1 MFKENII
8 IYILGLVFLLYLE
21 YIYIHKRLIKG
32 KESNLPYIK
41 SIYRSSF
48 IMGGSIL
55 SIGGLLLIII
65 TSDIFYLTP
74 YKKIYFILGLLIFC
88 VSKIIQWK
96 GIKSLVEKY
105 PEYSNILAMRQREV
119 ILLNTSCLILLI
131 ALFIFLNKIY
141 YFI

>member
-1 MFKENII
+1 MFEENII

-21 YIYIHKRLIKG
+21 FIYIHKRLIKG
-32 KESNLPYIK
+32 KESNLQYIK
-41 SIYRSSF
+41 STYRSYF

-65 TSDIFYLTP
+65 TSDIFYLTS

-88 VSKIIQWK
+88 ISKIIQWK
-96 GIKSLVEKY
+96 GIKSLVEKC
-105 PEYSNILAMRQREV
+105 PEYTNILAMRQRELF
-119 ILLNTSCLILLI
+119 LLYISCLILI
-131 ALFIFLNKIY
+131 IVLFIFLNKIY

>member
-1 MFKENII
+1 MFEENII

-21 YIYIHKRLIKG
+21 FIYIHKRLIKG
-32 KESNLPYIK
+32 KESNLQYIK
-41 SIYRSSF
+41 SIYRSYF

-65 TSDIFYLTP
+65 TSDIFYLTS

-88 VSKIIQWK
+88 ISKIIQWK
-96 GIKSLVEKY
+96 GIKSLVEKC
-105 PEYSNILAMRQREV
+105 PEYTNILAMRQRELF
-119 ILLNTSCLILLI
+119 LLYISCLILI
-131 ALFIFLNKIY
+131 IVLFIFLNKIY

>member
-1 MFKENII
+1 MFKGNII

-32 KESNLPYIK
+32 KESNLQYIK
-41 SIYRSSF
+41 SIYRSYF

-65 TSDIFYLTP
+65 TSDIFYLTS
-74 YKKIYFILGLLIFC
+74 YKKIYFIVGLLIFC
-88 VSKIIQWK
+88 VSKTIQWK
-96 GIKSLVEKY
+96 GIKSLVERY
-105 PEYSNILAMRQREV
+105 PEYSNVLAMRQRE
-119 ILLNTSCLILLI
+119 LLVLYTLCLILI
-131 ALFIFLNKIY
+131 IVLFIFLNKIY